1 MTRTD
6 AAPSGPPRAAVVVT
20 GTEVLTGRV
29 TDRNGPFLAER
40 LRQLGVDV
48 GRVVVVGDRRDDLA
62 SALSYLL
69 DEHDLVITSGGLGP
83 TADDLTVEVVAAVQG
98 RVVRHDEALE
108 QRIRD
113 RVAGI
118 VRRRGWSTPT
128 AVLEVGTRKQAMV
141 PEGAH
146 VLEPV
151 GTAPGVVVTPAS
163 GEGTPV
169 VVLPGP
175 PGELQPMWAA
185 AEADDLVRAVL
196 DRGREIRQGTVR
208 IWGPPEAELAALLR
222 DLQEETGSP
231 LDEQGLEITTCL
243 RKGELEVVTRYA
255 PAASPAYERLVA
267 ALHDRFGD
275 QVFAD
280 DARSVDDVVAEALL
294 ARGETV
300 ATAESCT
307 AGMLAARFADRPGS
321 SAYLLGGLVT
331 YANQA
336 KVDLAGV
343 PQQLLDSVG
352 AVSAEVAE
360 AMAVGA
366 RERVGSTYGIGV
378 TGVAGPDGG
387 TAGKPVGLVHV
398 CLAGPSG
405 TRPVELHLGGPRDEI
420 RLRTTIAALHLL
432 RRELED

>member
-1 MTRTD
+1 MASATPT
-6 AAPSGPPRAAVVVT
+6 AAVVVT

-29 TDRNGPFLAER
+29 VDRNGPFLAER

-62 SALSYLL
+62 SALTYLL
-69 DEHDLVITSGGLGP
+69 AEHDLVITSGGLGP
-83 TADDLTVEVVAAVQG
+83 TADDLTVEVVAGVQG
-98 RVVRHDEALE
+98 RTLRRDEALE
-108 QRIRD
+108 QRVRD
-113 RVAGI
+113 RVADI
-118 VRRRGWSTPT
+118 TRRRGWSTPG
-128 AVLEVGTRKQAMV
+128 EVMEAGIRKQALV

-151 GTAPGVVVTPAS
+151 GTAPGVVLTPAD
-163 GEGTPV
+163 GDGPPV

-175 PGELQPMWAA
+175 PGELQPMWQA
-185 AEADDLVRAVL
+185 AEEDDLVRGVL
-196 DRGREIRQGTVR
+196 ARASEIRQGTVR

-222 DLQEETGSP
+222 DVEDAGGP
-231 LDEQGLEITTCL
+231 LEEQGLEVTTCL

-255 PAASPAYERLVA
+255 PPAAAAYDALVA
-267 ALHDRFGD
+267 ALHERFGA

-294 ARGETV
+294 ARGESV
-300 ATAESCT
+300 ATGESCT

-336 KVDLAGV
+336 KVDLLGV
-343 PQQLLDSVG
+343 PQHLLESVG

-360 AMAVGA
+360 AMAAGA
-366 RERVGSTYGIGV
+366 RERVGATYGIGV

-387 TAGKPVGLVHV
+387 TPEKPVGLVHV
-398 CLAGPSG
+398 CLVGPSG
-405 TRPVELHLGGPRDEI
+405 ARPLELQLGGPRDEV

-432 RRELED
+432 REELAEAAGA